1 MRNTLALSL
10 GVATLALVAA
20 CSQSGTPGQ
29 VTATAADSATSSAGE
44 ATADGPSPTSEAST
58 AAPTSESPAT
68 HGASHE
74 PITLAFVGDMHAEGG
89 IRSALNSDP
98 ASLLAGMQPAFDQAD
113 LVVGNVE
120 TAITTGGKAVN
131 KKYVFRAPPSF
142 LTALSEGGIDIATV
156 ANNHGMDYGASGFQ
170 DTLTAFGDSKL
181 GLVGAG
187 KDEAEAYSPDIVTVK
202 GVKVAVIGATQVLDA
217 EFISSWTASPT
228 QPGLASAKQQDRLVA
243 AVHDA
248 KAQADV
254 VVVFLH
260 WGTERSQC
268 PNPSQKEIAP
278 KLAAA
283 GAQIVVG
290 SHAHVLVGGGY
301 DGATFV
307 NYGLGNF
314 LFYSGNRGG
323 PQTQTGV
330 QLVTVTDGKVTG
342 DTWLP
347 AKIGTNDLPTLL
359 EGEKKAAAD
368 ASWQKLRECTGLTA
382 TPQ

>member
-1 MRNTLALSL
+1 MSL
-10 GVATLALVAA
+10 GVLAISLVAA
-20 CSQSGTPGQ
+20 CSQPSPTGS
-29 VTATAADSATSSAGE
+29 VTASPGEAPSGGNSTTAEDDGASATSA
-44 ATADGPSPTSEAST
+44 SPTTGKASSEQ
-58 AAPTSESPAT
+58 
-68 HGASHE
+68 
-74 PITLAFVGDMHAEGG
+74 ITLAFVGDMHAEGG
-89 IRSALNSDP
+89 VRSALNSDP
-98 ASLLAGMQPAFDQAD
+98 SQLLAGMKPAFDQAD

-142 LTALSEGGIDIATV
+142 LTALNDGGLDVASV
-156 ANNHGMDYGASGFQ
+156 ANNHGMDYGSSGFN
-170 DTLTAFGDSKL
+170 DTLAAFADSKL
-181 GLVGAG
+181 GLIGAG
-187 KDEAEAYSPDIVTVK
+187 KNEAEAYAPDIVTVK

-217 EFISSWTASPT
+217 QFISSWTAGST
-228 QPGLASAKQQDRLVA
+228 QPGLASAKQEDRLVA
-243 AVHDA
+243 AVKDA
-248 KAQADV
+248 TTKADV

-268 PNPSQKEIAP
+268 PNAAQKEIAP
-278 KLAAA
+278 KLADA

-301 DGATFV
+301 LGDSYV

-323 PQTQTGV
+323 SQAQTGV
-330 QLVTVTDGKVTG
+330 QLVTVSDGKVTG
-342 DTWLP
+342 DSWLP

-359 EGEKKAAAD
+359 EGDKKAAAD
-368 ASWQKLRECTGLTA
+368 ASWQKLRDCTGLTA